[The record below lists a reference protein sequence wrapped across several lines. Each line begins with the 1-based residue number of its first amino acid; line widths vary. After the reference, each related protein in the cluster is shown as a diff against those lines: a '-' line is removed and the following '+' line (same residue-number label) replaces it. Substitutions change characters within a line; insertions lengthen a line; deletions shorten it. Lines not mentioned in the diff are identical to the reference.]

1 MQSFKIGILGDVNTG
16 KSMLKSKYLEKGF
29 GFLSEMNGMG
39 PYIKQISLDN
49 INYRLSIWDM
59 PGYERY
65 HSLTIG
71 WLNKF
76 NGLILMYS
84 IIESQSFENIKR
96 LWITYINQNIKDI
109 NGTLKIPIVLVGNK
123 KDKEDERFISEEEGR
138 KIAEDNGFEF
148 FEISI
153 LTGENVNEAF
163 QKLLE
168 MMIKENKN
176 HNINNKNILLKI
188 NNNNNKKI
196 DKEGR
201 CLII

>member
-1 MQSFKIGILGDVNTG
+1 MPTFKIGILGDVNTG
-16 KSMLKSKYLEKGF
+16 KSMLISKYLGKGF

-39 PYIKQISLDN
+39 PYIKEISSDN
-49 INYRLSIWDM
+49 SNYRLSIWDM
-59 PGYERY
+59 PGQERY
-65 HSLTIG
+65 LSITFG
-71 WLNKF
+71 MLNKF

-96 LWITYINQNIKDI
+96 LWITYINENIKDI
-109 NGTLKIPIVLVGNK
+109 NGTSKIPIVLVGNK

-176 HNINNKNILLKI
+176 HNINNKNILLK